1 MITFFGKKKISAE
14 RAAAMFVNTLLD
26 SVEGGFSEVA
36 GFIRDTPEFVST
48 PKISDDE
55 YGKFLMIAIVGN
67 FNYLNEHFRD
77 GEGDLIIQHCVDQF
91 APVFDLSPIAFQTK
105 LNDYKKFMAHVNF
118 PSKNILYSM
127 SKAFFFKYELNQY
140 QDEYFR
146 SMNTPNPIFLKS
158 LDEVMRNFI
167 WDWAAFCDKYKV
179 QLASV

>member
-1 MITFFGKKKISAE
+1 
-14 RAAAMFVNTLLD
+14 VNTLLD
-26 SVEGGFSEVA
+26 SVEGGFPEVA

-48 PKISDDE
+48 PKISDEE

-91 APVFDLSPIAFQTK
+91 APVFDLSPVAFQTK

-179 QLASV
+179 QLASI